1 MHPSSAKLKPSLFAR
16 TFLSSS
22 FGSEMWQDH
31 RLLESFTWHL
41 IHGHSNCNQDGFAK
55 AQIYQNL
62 SAKTSPSWKINTKHS
77 SNCKNIISLFT
88 LLINPPFSGSFFSS
102 TNQRRLKQVYLQPPP
117 CHETSAVLCLFT
129 TQLCSTKLQPGRC
142 FSRDDE
148 LILPGILVMI
158 ITMRMRMRSRM
169 MMRMRIR
176 MRRMTFWRRVGDGD
190 EWWLYD
196 WCLPSLQWFGEV
208 PLRLVLLFMYPN
220 VCFELIIF
228 MFFCISIWG
237 VTPLWYCGI
246 LWVKLNFHD
255 WFHVL
260 RHAGGKIFLWRNF
273 SCFHLYLSLPIFWV
287 WCQTEDLVLLCR
299 WLGLIRQAAQGHLY
313 RMDLHQMDV
322 VMPAS
327 DTPQIRSWDPW
338 NTHENTL
345 FHHVSS
351 TVYIHIIS
359 ISYPPPSHPKRHW
372 RARMRTGPREP
383 RWTPTTPRARLRC
396 QRHRE
401 RLPRLPPLQDCQ
413 MDPSKTSLFRIHFH
427 FKDYAR
433 SKRFETFGWWILWV
447 FF

>member
-158 ITMRMRMRSRM
+158 ITMRMRMRRGWWWGWGLGWGGWHSGGELGM
-169 MMRMRIR
+169 VMSDDYMIDVFLVYNDLVKYHWDSYFCLCILM
-176 MRRMTFWRRVGDGD
+176 FVLS
-190 EWWLYD
+190 WLY
-196 WCLPSLQWFGEV
+196 
-208 PLRLVLLFMYPN
+208 
-220 VCFELIIF
+220 
-228 MFFCISIWG
+228 
-237 VTPLWYCGI
+237 
-246 LWVKLNFHD
+246 
-255 WFHVL
+255 
-260 RHAGGKIFLWRNF
+260 
-273 SCFHLYLSLPIFWV
+273 SCFFVSAFGVSH
-287 WCQTEDLVLLCR
+287 R
-299 WLGLIRQAAQGHLY
+299 
-313 RMDLHQMDV
+313 
-322 VMPAS
+322 S
-327 DTPQIRSWDPW
+327 DTAGSCGWNWTFMIDSMCWDMLEARSFCGE
-338 NTHENTL
+338 TFL
-345 FHHVSS
+345 A
-351 TVYIHIIS
+351 S
-359 ISYPPPSHPKRHW
+359 ICIWVFPYF
-372 RARMRTGPREP
+372 GYDV
-383 RWTPTTPRARLRC
+383 RLRI
-396 QRHRE
+396 
-401 RLPRLPPLQDCQ
+401 
-413 MDPSKTSLFRIHFH
+413 LFC
-427 FKDYAR
+427 YA
-433 SKRFETFGWWILWV
+433 V
-447 FF
+447 D